1 MEATSSKAPRLVNWT
16 GYLSLA
22 MLLILPV
29 SVLAART
36 GAWQPALLIY
46 AIAILGST
54 LLLVVAIVLLVM
66 PSMAAWRTNITLN
79 I

>member
-1 MEATSSKAPRLVNWT
+1 MEASSSKAPRLVNWT

-46 AIAILGST
+46 AIAS
-54 LLLVVAIVLLVM
+54 
-66 PSMAAWRTNITLN
+66 PW
-79 I
+79 